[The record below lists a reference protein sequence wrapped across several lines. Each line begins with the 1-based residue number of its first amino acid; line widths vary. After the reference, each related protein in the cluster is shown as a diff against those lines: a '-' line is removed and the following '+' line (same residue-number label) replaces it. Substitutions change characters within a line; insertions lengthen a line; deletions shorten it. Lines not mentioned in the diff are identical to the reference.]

1 MLNIALCSGSSREL
15 DLLESMLEDYRSLRP
30 QPEFAC
36 RRFLSLADLQ
46 ERARAGERFPLCFV
60 DLHIPWGGKASP
72 AETVRQL
79 EPDTLIV
86 SLSTVLELGRLD
98 HSRPFAC
105 LAVPVS
111 SGALFPVLDQ
121 ALARIQE
128 LFARTLEVRVPGGP
142 RYLPFHQIALA
153 CYHDHRLL
161 FHMADGEKIWSNSLR
176 APFKELCA
184 PLLQDSA
191 FVQVAAA
198 CIANLHYVDSIQGR
212 RLLMRDGVSAAIPR
226 KNFAQVC
233 QALRAFQN
241 GAAPE

>member
-86 SLSTVLELGRLD
+86 SLSTVLE
-98 HSRPFAC
+98 
-105 LAVPVS
+105 
-111 SGALFPVLDQ
+111 LDQ

-212 RLLMRDGVSAAIPR
+212 RLLMRDGISAAIPR

-233 QALRAFQN
+233 QALSAFQN

>member
-86 SLSTVLELGRLD
+86 SLSTVLELGR
-98 HSRPFAC
+98 
-105 LAVPVS
+105 
-111 SGALFPVLDQ
+111 LDQ

-212 RLLMRDGVSAAIPR
+212 RLLMRDGISAAIPR

-233 QALRAFQN
+233 QALSAFQN